1 MYISTIMPTLSAT
14 CLIKSKPKQ
23 HTMANNSNKM
33 VTKPLLQHQSRFTVG
48 IVIPQIQQSFPR
60 ARLNTTVQIQHLF
73 LHIYELE
80 KCLQNIPVVQK
91 RKKFLT
97 TLPKKNPTTKKTP
110 LPNPCM
116 LTTYYFKG
124 EETGFI
130 FPSFVRTF
138 HYISAEYWFFFPTEQ
153 KITQ

>member
-80 KCLQNIPVVQK
+80 KCLQNIPVVWE

-97 TLPKKNPTTKKTP
+97 TLPKKNPTTKKNTATKSLYAHYLLLQRGRNWIHFSFFCENFSLHFCRVLVFFSP
-110 LPNPCM
+110 LN
-116 LTTYYFKG
+116 K
-124 EETGFI
+124 
-130 FPSFVRTF
+130 
-138 HYISAEYWFFFPTEQ
+138 
-153 KITQ
+153 K

>member
-73 LHIYELE
+73 LHIYEL
-80 KCLQNIPVVQK
+80 KNACRTFLLFGRGKNSLPLYQRKIPP
-91 RKKFLT
+91 
-97 TLPKKNPTTKKTP
+97 PKKTL

-138 HYISAEYWFFFPTEQ
+138 HYISAEYWFFFPH
-153 KITQ
+153 